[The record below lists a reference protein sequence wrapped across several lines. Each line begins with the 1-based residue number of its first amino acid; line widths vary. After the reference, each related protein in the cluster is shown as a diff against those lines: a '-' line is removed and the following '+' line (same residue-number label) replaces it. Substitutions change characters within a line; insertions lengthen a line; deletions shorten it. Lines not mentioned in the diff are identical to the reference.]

1 MEWYKGSWRLKWLDR
16 DGYVLTFENLE
27 GVLIKRPFRRR
38 GIVKI
43 KPGAF
48 ENVSYCEISR
58 RFFHDEYSL
67 SLSLF
72 HVFPTEKRKVL
83 INRSN
88 RSLEGPREDIFRRR
102 ILGREG

>member
-67 SLSLF
+67 SLSLSVSRIPDREEKGIDKPF
-72 HVFPTEKRKVL
+72 ESISRRTE
-83 INRSN
+83 
-88 RSLEGPREDIFRRR
+88 RRYF
-102 ILGREG
+102 

>member
-27 GVLIKRPFRRR
+27 GVLIKRPFQRR
-38 GIVKI
+38 GVLLRL
-43 KPGAF
+43 
-48 ENVSYCEISR
+48 NVVRLKTYRTAKSLQDS
-58 RFFHDEYSL
+58 STMNTL
-67 SLSLF
+67 SLSLCF
-72 HVFPTEKRKVL
+72 TTKRKVL

-102 ILGREG
+102 ILGRRRR